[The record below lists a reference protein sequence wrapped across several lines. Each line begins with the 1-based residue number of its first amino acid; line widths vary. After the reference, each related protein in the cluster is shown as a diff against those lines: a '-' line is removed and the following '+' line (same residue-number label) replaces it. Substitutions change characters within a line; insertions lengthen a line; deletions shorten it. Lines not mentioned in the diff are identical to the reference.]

1 MMSHSKKAAGF
12 SLIEL
17 MVVMA
22 IMAIVMGL
30 TGGLVTKAV
39 EQQTRQV
46 ELQKVR
52 QLFKRLSY
60 QAYYSG
66 FPINV
71 RMQGSEIT
79 ITVNQQVSSMQFEQL
94 VFSPNDYLV
103 ATNSLVT
110 PNSYKILRADTIQ
123 EYKLE
128 SMFTPYEN

>member
-1 MMSHSKKAAGF
+1 MMSHSNAKGF

-39 EQQTRQV
+39 DQQTRQV

-66 FPINV
+66 YPIAL
-71 RMQGSEIT
+71 RMQGSQIKV
-79 ITVNQQVSSMQFEQL
+79 TVNEQVTIMDFEQL
-94 VFSPNDYLV
+94 VFSPNDYLI
-103 ATNSLVT
+103 ATNSQISPT
-110 PNSYKILRADTIQ
+110 SYKVLWNDTIKEFQ
-123 EYKLE
+123 LD
-128 SMFTPYEN
+128 SMFKKYEN

>member
-39 EQQTRQV
+39 DQQTRQV

-110 PNSYKILRADTIQ
+110 PNSYKILRPDTIQ